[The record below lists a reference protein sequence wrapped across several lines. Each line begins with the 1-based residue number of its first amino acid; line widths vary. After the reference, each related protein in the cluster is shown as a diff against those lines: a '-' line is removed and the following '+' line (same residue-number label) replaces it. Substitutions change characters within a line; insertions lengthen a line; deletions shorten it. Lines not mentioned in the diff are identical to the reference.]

1 MNQNGK
7 HISARIRDSEGRNH
21 NTGVFPNYLKFV
33 NNIFNLERFYFVF
46 SRLSQSKNLL
56 VV

>member
-7 HISARIRDSEGRNH
+7 HISARIRDSEGRKC
-21 NTGVFPNYLKFV
+21 NTSIVPNYLKFV
-33 NNIFNLERFYFVF
+33 YNIFNLERFYFVF
-46 SRLSQSKNLL
+46 SRSSRTKHSL

>member
-7 HISARIRDSEGRNH
+7 HISARIRDSESRKR
-21 NTGVFPNYLKFV
+21 NTGVVPNYLKFV

-46 SRLSQSKNLL
+46 SRLSLSKHSL